1 MIPTRLTLAQGGGGF
16 QTERLLREIIFPI
29 IAPERPNAAM
39 DDSAVLSADGLERL
53 AFTTDSFIV
62 TPIVFPGGDIGRLA
76 VAGTVNDLATVGA
89 QPLWM
94 SLGLIIEEGLEIEA
108 LKAICRSIR
117 ATADEAGVRIVTGDT
132 KVVERG
138 KGDGCYINTSGIGR
152 VLIDPAPS
160 LSRARPGDALIVTG
174 PIGDHGAAVVAQRE
188 TLALD
193 SPVTSDVAPLSG
205 MLNGLV
211 RAFGPAIHTIKD
223 PTRGGVSMA
232 CHEIAEAS
240 AVLIELDEARIPVRR
255 GVQGI
260 CDLLGFDPLEVA
272 NEGKAIVICEASVA
286 GEVVRSLAET
296 TYGRHAAV
304 CGRIVETDRPMV
316 ILRTR
321 IGGERM
327 VAKPSGEILPR
338 IC

>member
-1 MIPTRLTLAQGGGGF
+1 MIPPRLMLAQGGGGF
-16 QTERLLREIIFPI
+16 QTERLLREVIFPI
-29 IAPERPNAAM
+29 LLPGRGVTM
-39 DDSAVLSADGLERL
+39 DDSAVLAAAESGGRL

-62 TPIVFPGGDIGRLA
+62 APLVFPGGDIGRLA

-94 SLGLIIEEGLEIEA
+94 SLGLILEEGLEVEV
-108 LKAICRSIR
+108 LRAICQSIR
-117 ATADEAGVRIVTGDT
+117 ATADEAGVAIVTGDT

-160 LSRARPGDALIVTG
+160 LARAQAGDAVIVSG

-188 TLALD
+188 SLALE
-193 SPVTSDVAPLSG
+193 SPVRSDVAPLAG
-205 MLNGLV
+205 MLNALV
-211 RAFGPAIHTIKD
+211 RAFGPAIHALKD

-240 AVLIELDEARIPVRR
+240 GVQLTLDEAALPVRR
-255 GVQGI
+255 GVQAI
-260 CDLLGFDPLEVA
+260 CDMLGFDPLEVA
-272 NEGKAIVICEASVA
+272 NEGKAIVVCEADAA
-286 GEVVRSLAET
+286 GRVVECLAHT
-296 TYGRHAAV
+296 ARGRHAAV
-304 CGRIVETDRPMV
+304 CGRVAASDRPLV
-316 ILRTR
+316 VLRTR
-321 IGGERM
+321 VGGERL